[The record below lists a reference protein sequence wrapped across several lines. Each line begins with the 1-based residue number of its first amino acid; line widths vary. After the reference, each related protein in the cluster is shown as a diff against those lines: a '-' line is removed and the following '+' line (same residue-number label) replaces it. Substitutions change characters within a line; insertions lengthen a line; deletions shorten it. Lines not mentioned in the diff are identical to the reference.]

1 MRILILGGTGEAREL
16 AAALV
21 AAGADVILGSHS
33 HFTGPIEA
41 IDRPSGGPVFVDYSL
56 GDLLFDLNYSEATQ
70 EGVVADLTYV
80 GKRLVQVDLHP
91 TLMVD
96 HSQVNLLVASGGGSV
111 VLNRIRAASAVTLH
125 W

>member
-1 MRILILGGTGEAREL
+1 M
-16 AAALV
+16 
-21 AAGADVILGSHS
+21 
-33 HFTGPIEA
+33 
-41 IDRPSGGPVFVDYSL
+41 DYSL

-80 GKRLVQVDLHP
+80 GTRLVQVDLHP

-96 HSQVNLLVASGGGSV
+96 HSQVNLLDPAGDGKP
-111 VLNRIRAASAVTLH
+111 VLNRIRLASSRTLH

>member
-1 MRILILGGTGEAREL
+1 
-16 AAALV
+16 V
-21 AAGADVILGSHS
+21 A
-33 HFTGPIEA
+33 
-41 IDRPSGGPVFVDYSL
+41 YSL

-70 EGVVADLTYV
+70 EGVVADLTYA

-96 HSQVNLLVASGGGSV
+96 HSQVNLLDPAGDGKL
-111 VLNRIRAASAVTLH
+111 VLNRIRLASSKTLH